1 MVTTGIERILI
12 SVGDMDESLAFYRD
26 WVGMEI
32 IAEQNIESDEIEM
45 EVAPHGMINTTI
57 VEGPSKVMV
66 EFYEKR

>member
-32 IAEQNIESDEIEM
+32 IAEQHIESDEIE
-45 EVAPHGMINTTI
+45 VAPLEMINTTV